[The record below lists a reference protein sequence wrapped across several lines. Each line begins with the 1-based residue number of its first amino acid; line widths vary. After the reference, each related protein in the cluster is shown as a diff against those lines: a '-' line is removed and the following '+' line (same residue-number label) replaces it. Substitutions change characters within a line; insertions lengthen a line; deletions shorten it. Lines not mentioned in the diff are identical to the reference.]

1 MKKILYYLCFA
12 VILSCIATITASC
25 SEKSRAINDLEEL
38 ADDVQ
43 QNGNS
48 YGISEWQDVFRQY
61 QSINEVIDKHNGDY
75 SQKQR
80 SRINHA
86 RATIKQAAWDALSN
100 TLDLFPGV
108 KEKLLDWYNS
118 LFDNFKK
125 ETGEFESVD
134 TTEPTEN

>member
-1 MKKILYYLCFA
+1 MKKSFFYLCFA
-12 VILSCIATITASC
+12 VLMVCVAMVATSC
-25 SEKSRAINDLEEL
+25 SEKTKAINQLEEL

-43 QNGNS
+43 RNGNT

-86 RATIKQAAWDALSN
+86 RATIKHAAWDALSN
-100 TLDLFPGV
+100 MLDLFPGV
-108 KEKLLDWYNS
+108 KKKLLDWYNS
-118 LFDNFKK
+118 LFDNFKE
-125 ETGEFESVD
+125 ETDVSESMNAS
-134 TTEPTEN
+134 EPTE